1 MTVRYLEDLKVGDR
15 FESGLYA
22 VTEEAIINF
31 AREFDPQPF
40 HLDLEAAK
48 KSIFG
53 GLVASGW
60 HTAAITMRLLVTSN
74 LNLAGGAIGL
84 GVDEMRFPKPVRPGD
99 TLRLE
104 LEIVEIR
111 PSRSKPDRGTARIR
125 YTTRN
130 QNDEIVFTQ
139 TATVL
144 VPKRAKKE
152 NIGDPTPKAL
162 ASGQANAEKR
172 LTQRERTARGR

>member
-1 MTVRYLEDLKVGDR
+1 MTERYLEDLKVGDR
-15 FESGLYA
+15 FESDSYK
-22 VTEEAIINF
+22 VTESAIMQF

-40 HLDLEAAK
+40 HLDHAAAK
-48 KSIFG
+48 KSVFG

-74 LNLAGGAIGL
+74 LSLAGGAIGL
-84 GVDEMRFPKPVRPGD
+84 GVDELRFPMPVRPDD

-104 LEIVEIR
+104 LEIVDVL

-125 YTTRN
+125 YATRN
-130 QNDEIVFTQ
+130 QENQIVFTQ

-144 VPKRAKKE
+144 VPKR
-152 NIGDPTPKAL
+152 GFVL
-162 ASGQANAEKR
+162 
-172 LTQRERTARGR
+172 